1 MTGDMRANGRAEDGR
16 GARGG
21 PEPAGGRGSTAGPR
35 PAGGQATGARAAG
48 RGIVRRR
55 LGGGIL
61 ALGGALALAPIPLA
75 GAAGRGGRR
84 AGTADGAADT
94 GAGMESG
101 AHRPTLR
108 RGSAARAGLL
118 QGPLDQLVRDAE
130 AYLADSPAHPWYAG
144 AVLLA
149 GRGGTVALHRPI
161 GKAVRYAAY
170 DEKTDTGVEFP
181 ADQQIAM
188 AEDTVFDLASI
199 SKLFTSLL
207 AVQQIERGRLEL
219 EATVASYLPEFA
231 GGGKQDITVRQLLTH
246 TSGFRSWIPLY
257 KEPTRE
263 GKLRMLWEEVPATA
277 PGSAYLYSDLNLISL
292 QLILEKITGRPLDA
306 LLRDE
311 ITAPLGMHRTR
322 YNPPASWKP
331 KIAATEDARL
341 PWSGLDRGLVWGEVH
356 DENAYSL
363 DGVAGHAGVFSCAWD
378 LAILARTLL
387 NGGVYGRSRV
397 LSEESVD
404 LLFTDFNTAFPG
416 DEHGLG
422 FELYQH
428 WYMGAMATPRSAGHT
443 GFTGTSLV
451 LDPSTDTFLIVLG
464 NSVHPVRSWRSG
476 SAPRVAA
483 ANQLAR
489 AVPVRPERG
498 RTGRTAWFS
507 GMASA
512 STATL
517 TLPALRLDSARARLE
532 CALWWDTER
541 AADGL
546 FLEAS
551 AGRDW
556 EPVPFTTLAPGPGH
570 RPDPQPH
577 PAGSVTGWSG
587 RVWHRLEADLTAWRG
602 RDVRLRW
609 RYATDRLYVGRG
621 AYVDG
626 LRVRDGHRTV
636 FDAERPR
643 DAGRIEATGWVPSAD

>member
-1 MTGDMRANGRAEDGR
+1 MTGDTQRYGRTSENTPR
-16 GARGG
+16 
-21 PEPAGGRGSTAGPR
+21 TAGS
-35 PAGGQATGARAAG
+35 
-48 RGIVRRR
+48 GIARRR

-61 ALGGALALAPIPLA
+61 ALGGALALTPIPLA
-75 GAAGRGGRR
+75 GAAARSGP
-84 AGTADGAADT
+84 GTGATNGAADT

-118 QGPLDQLVRDAE
+118 QDPLDQLVRDAE
-130 AYLADSPAHPWYAG
+130 AYLADSPEHPWYAG

-181 ADQQIAM
+181 AEQQIAM

-207 AVQQIERGRLEL
+207 AVQQIERGTLEL
-219 EATVASYLPEFA
+219 EATVASYLPDFA

-257 KEPTRE
+257 EEPSRE
-263 GKLRMLWEEVPATA
+263 GKLRMLWEEVPAST

-292 QLILEKITGRPLDA
+292 QLILEHLTGRTLDV
-306 LLRDE
+306 LLHEE

-341 PWSGLDRGLVWGEVH
+341 PWSGLERGLVWGEVH
-356 DENAYSL
+356 DENAFGFG
-363 DGVAGHAGVFSCAWD
+363 GVAGHAGVFSCAWD
-378 LAILARTLL
+378 LAVLARTLL
-387 NGGVYGRSRV
+387 NGGVYGRARI
-397 LSEESVD
+397 LSEDSVD

-476 SAPRVAA
+476 SAPRVAT

-498 RTGRTAWFS
+498 RSAWFS

-532 CALWWDTER
+532 CALWWDTEPGSD
-541 AADGL
+541 AL
-546 FLEAS
+546 VLEAS
-551 AGRDW
+551 AGQEW
-556 EPVPFTTLAPGPGH
+556 QPVPFTTTVRGPGHH
-570 RPDPQPH
+570 RPDPRPH
-577 PAGSVTGWSG
+577 PEGRVSGWSG
-587 RVWHRLEADLTAWRG
+587 RVWHRLEADLSAWRG
-602 RDVRLRW
+602 RSLRLRW
-609 RYATDRLYVGRG
+609 RYTTDQRYVGRG
-621 AYVDG
+621 AYVDA
-626 LRVRDGHRTV
+626 LRVRDGGRTV
-636 FDAERPR
+636 FDSERPR
-643 DAGRIEATGWVPSAD
+643 DAGRIGATGWVLSAD